1 MGFDATDDCCYRP
14 CFGGDSCCGSN
25 GYQCGE
31 GEGDC
36 DYDSDCKPGLVCGK
50 DNCKNPDIHPGVITI
65 LKVFFQDLLYTTPIF
80 NVKKCFY
87 KCLFLSHPQHKELS
101 RK

>member
-65 LKVFFQDLLYTTPIF
+65 LKVFIF
-80 NVKKCFY
+80 KIY
-87 KCLFLSHPQHKELS
+87 YIQLQL
-101 RK
+101 